1 MNAKLTILVTLF
13 LMLAG
18 TVGSHAGMY
27 TFQPSPADLWDLS
40 HDQAY
45 TWGISWDFP
54 EEQIINVKLTFKAIY
69 NWINED
75 NWLYVHMLD
84 NPPVGTFQISD
95 PAPSNAVGSDYFSG
109 QGILIDVWSDPIGGP
124 PGVDLTYSFAD
135 LGILDDFNQ
144 YSADG
149 VFGFGVDPDCHYFN
163 REIKLTVFTSTT
175 IPEPSTV
182 ILIGLGL
189 AGFGFYRRFK

>member
-1 MNAKLTILVTLF
+1 MKTKLTILMTLF

-18 TVGSHAGMY
+18 TIGSQAAIY

-54 EEQIINVKLTFKAIY
+54 EEQIIEAKLTFFDIY
-69 NWINED
+69 NWKSED
-75 NWLYVHMLD
+75 NWLYIHMLD
-84 NPPVGTFQISD
+84 NPPVGTFALSD
-95 PAPSNAVGSDYFSG
+95 PISNSSGTDYFANE
-109 QGILIDVWSDPIGGP
+109 GILIDIWSDPNGGP
-124 PGVDLTYSFAD
+124 PGIDLTYSFSD
-135 LGILDDFNQ
+135 IGILDDFIA
-144 YSADG
+144 YSSDG
-149 VFGFGVDPDCHYFN
+149 IFGFAIDADCHYFN
-163 REIKLTVFTSTT
+163 REIQLTVFTSASV
-175 IPEPSTV
+175 PEPSTV